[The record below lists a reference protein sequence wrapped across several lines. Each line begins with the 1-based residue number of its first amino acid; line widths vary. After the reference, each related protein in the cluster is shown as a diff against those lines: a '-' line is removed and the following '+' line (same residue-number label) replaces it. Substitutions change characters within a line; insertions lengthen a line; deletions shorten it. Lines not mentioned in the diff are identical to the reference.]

1 MFNSRFW
8 ENQVNLFT
16 LKYSSFVNTRAAPVC
31 ASLSHHELV
40 CSAKMF
46 WSCAVT
52 VIYYVHTS
60 MCSCVNVICVNW
72 LLSSCFSLKH
82 NWFIVQFNL
91 KGDNFGALCYW
102 SASYV
107 LLEHTIRQY
116 YYISSI
122 GCGLWVTSYGDARIT
137 VLDAIEVGRKHL
149 KQQGFGEEVPRPGE
163 AKGDHGE
170 RATMR

>member
-1 MFNSRFW
+1 MNT
-8 ENQVNLFT
+8 FT
-16 LKYSSFVNTRAAPVC
+16 LKYLSFVNTRAAPVC

-46 WSCAVT
+46 WSCAAT
-52 VIYYVHTS
+52 TIYSVHTN
-60 MCSCVNVICVNW
+60 MCSCVNVIFVSW
-72 LLSSCFSLKH
+72 LLSSFFGIFH
-82 NWFIVQFNL
+82 NWVIVWINF
-91 KGDNFGALCYW
+91 KWDNFGALCYLR
-102 SASYV
+102 ASYV
-107 LLEHTIRQY
+107 LLEYTIRQC
-116 YYISSI
+116 YYISSV

-137 VLDAIEVGRKHL
+137 VPDAIEVGRKHL